1 MNYEIDG
8 YQNENEFVMS
18 LNKKKFSS
26 LLPNFQD
33 LLLNLYGNLDNDNVV
48 YCRKDYEKKKFD
60 IEIIVNGIIKRISIK
75 KGINNSVH
83 VERISSFIHFLIDS
97 NVSREAVIEYLRYH
111 YADGTQNGRGIN
123 RISGHEYK
131 EQNQDKID
139 YINEQINNPYVLRR
153 AINRFVLQGK
163 NSAIKVDGIIY
174 GTVND
179 FLFISSDDVMNILMS
194 KQNIYST
201 GVHFGNLFCQPM
213 TRNLNYNPKYEK
225 KRFCV
230 QIKWYSIF
238 DDIMEIKNKNILDNI
253 ENTSR

>member
-18 LNKKKFSS
+18 LNRKKFSS

-83 VERISSFIHFLIDS
+83 VEGISSFIHFLIDS

-131 EQNQDKID
+131 EQHQSKID
-139 YINEQINNPYVLRR
+139 YINDQINNPYVLRR

-163 NSAIKVDGIIY
+163 NSAILIIHM
-174 GTVND
+174 
-179 FLFISSDDVMNILMS
+179 F
-194 KQNIYST
+194 
-201 GVHFGNLFCQPM
+201 
-213 TRNLNYNPKYEK
+213 
-225 KRFCV
+225 
-230 QIKWYSIF
+230 
-238 DDIMEIKNKNILDNI
+238 
-253 ENTSR
+253 

>member
-8 YQNENEFVMS
+8 YQNENEFVRS
-18 LNKKKFSS
+18 LNRKKFSS

-33 LLLNLYGNLDNDNVV
+33 LLFNLYGNLDYDSVI

-83 VERISSFIHFLIDS
+83 VEGISSFIHFLIDS

-179 FLFISSDDVMNILMS
+179 FLFISSDDVM
-194 KQNIYST
+194 
-201 GVHFGNLFCQPM
+201 
-213 TRNLNYNPKYEK
+213 
-225 KRFCV
+225 
-230 QIKWYSIF
+230 
-238 DDIMEIKNKNILDNI
+238 EIKNKNILDNI
-253 ENTSR
+253 ENSSR

>member
-8 YQNENEFVMS
+8 YQNENEFVRS
-18 LNKKKFSS
+18 LNGKRFNS

-33 LLLNLYGNLDNDNVV
+33 LLITLYGKINDDSIV

-83 VERISSFIHFLIDS
+83 VEGISSFIHFLIDS

-111 YADGTQNGRGIN
+111 YADGTQNGRGAN
-123 RISGHEYK
+123 RISGYEYK
-131 EQNQDKID
+131 EQYQDKID
-139 YINEQINNPYVLRR
+139 YINKQINNPYVLRR

-174 GTVND
+174 GTIND

-225 KRFCV
+225 KRFFV

-238 DDIMEIKNKNILDNI
+238 DDIMEIKNRNVLDNI

>member
-8 YQNENEFVMS
+8 YQNENEFVRS
-18 LNKKKFSS
+18 LNRKKFSS

-33 LLLNLYGNLDNDNVV
+33 LLLNLYGNLDYDSVV

-83 VERISSFIHFLIDS
+83 VEGISSFIHFLIDS

-139 YINEQINNPYVLRR
+139 YINDQINNPYVLRR

-225 KRFCV
+225 KDSV
-230 QIKWYSIF
+230 YKLNGIVYLMILWKLKIKIY
-238 DDIMEIKNKNILDNI
+238 
-253 ENTSR
+253 